1 MVTNNVE
8 RRTIKTITE
17 LIIGKDDEK
26 ILVAYNYL
34 KGINNIVKE
43 LENVPVSKDDIAI
56 LYSSSKKKPIDG
68 YERSEIIDSA
78 LLNKVKFLS
87 ILFFKKPPL

>member
-1 MVTNNVE
+1 LVTNNVE

-68 YERSEIIDSA
+68 YEI
-78 LLNKVKFLS
+78 
-87 ILFFKKPPL
+87 